1 MTEERFDAAALEADR
16 ATAPEMRTSDSRS
29 GKVVFWLGV
38 ALSVAHIYF
47 NSFGTLSTIW
57 QSAWHY
63 GGLGLMGALIYPVWR
78 ARSGVGRRFVIAVD
92 VAMGVL
98 LAVGAIYLASQ
109 EPAIYARGVRL
120 SPLNWVAGIFV
131 IVTAI
136 ELTRRTTGWIIP
148 ALILI
153 GLSYV
158 TWWGSEIG
166 GVFKFSGLKPETVL
180 FRSIYGDEAMFGTI
194 ARISSTVVFMF
205 ILFGAFLVRSGAG
218 EFIIDLARAAAGRLV
233 GGPGLVAVLASGLTG
248 TISGSPVGNT
258 LSTGAITIPLM
269 KRSGFPAKFA
279 AGVEAAAST
288 GGQMMPPIMGAGAF
302 VMANFTQI
310 NYLKIVAVSFLPA
323 VLYFLSVAFFVRIYA
338 KRLDLRGSSDDAPK
352 IGAILKSGGP
362 AFLLPIALLVVL
374 LVIGFTPTFAA
385 TYAIIAVVVAS
396 WLTPNKMGP
405 KAIVEALA
413 LGARNMVPIGVLLV
427 AIGLAVNVIVTTGVG
442 NTLSLMIAQW
452 ANGNLLVAI
461 FLIAIASLILGMGLP
476 VTASYIVMAALS
488 APVLFD
494 MIANAQLVEVVASG
508 SLAEEAKAI
517 FLLVA
522 PDQITALGAP
532 MAEAEAKALL
542 DLVPPDIRR
551 TLLEQA
557 LSPEALIT
565 VLLSAHMIVFWL
577 SQDSNV
583 TPPVCLAAFAAAA
596 IAKTPPM
603 ATGLT
608 AWKVAKGLYII
619 PLLFAY
625 TPFLSGELDKV
636 VPIFLFGVLG
646 VYALAGCLEGHL
658 EAPVGW
664 VIRAVL
670 LVTGVALI
678 WPTGLVFQM
687 VAATVFVTIFV
698 WNMRK
703 DSPANP

>member
-1 MTEERFDAAALEADR
+1 MADERIDAASREADYGEE
-16 ATAPEMRTSDSRS
+16 ATARASDGLC
-29 GKVVFWLGV
+29 GKAVFWLGV
-38 ALSVAHIYF
+38 ALSLAHIYF
-47 NSFGTLSTIW
+47 NTIGTVSTLW

-63 GGLGLMGALIYPVWR
+63 GGLGLMGALIYPAWR
-78 ARSGVGRRFVIAVD
+78 AHNATARRLVLAVD
-92 VAMGVL
+92 IVMGVL
-98 LAVGAIYLASQ
+98 LALGAIYLASQ
-109 EPAIYARGVRL
+109 ETAIYDRGVRL
-120 SPLNWVAGIFV
+120 TPLNWVAGVFV
-131 IVTAI
+131 IFTAI

-166 GVFKFSGLKPETVL
+166 GVFKFSGLTPETVL

-218 EFIIDLARAAAGRLV
+218 EFIIDLARTVAGRLV
-233 GGPGLVAVLASGLTG
+233 GGPGFVAVLASGLTG
-248 TISGSPVGNT
+248 TISGSTVGNT

-279 AGVEAAAST
+279 AGVEASAST
-288 GGQMMPPIMGAGAF
+288 GGQLMPPVMGAGAF

-310 NYLKIVAVSFLPA
+310 NYLTIVAVSFLPA
-323 VLYFLSVAFFVRIYA
+323 VLYFLSVGFFVRIYA
-338 KRLDLRGSSDDAPK
+338 KRMDLRAIDTDAPK
-352 IGAILKSGGP
+352 MGAILKRGGP
-362 AFLLPIALLVVL
+362 VFLLPIALLIVL
-374 LVIGFTPTFAA
+374 LIVGFTPTFAA
-385 TYAIIAVVVAS
+385 AYAIIAVVVAS
-396 WLTPNKMGP
+396 WFTPNRMGP
-405 KAIVEALA
+405 RAIIEALA

-427 AIGLAVNVIVTTGVG
+427 AIGLVVNVVVTTGVG
-442 NTLSLMIAQW
+442 NTLSLMIALW
-452 ANGNLLVAI
+452 ADGNLLIALA
-461 FLIAIASLILGMGLP
+461 LIAIASLILGMGLP
-476 VTASYIVMAALS
+476 VTASYIILAALS
-488 APVLFD
+488 APLLYE
-494 MIANAQLVEVVASG
+494 MIANAQLVDVVASG
-508 SLAEEAKAI
+508 NLPEAAKAI
-517 FLLVA
+517 FMLVA
-522 PDQITALGAP
+522 PDKIALLGAP
-532 MAEAEAKALL
+532 MAAADAQALL
-542 DLVPPDIRR
+542 DLVPLDFRR

-565 VLLSAHMIVFWL
+565 ILLSAHMIIFWL

-596 IAKTPPM
+596 IAGTPPM

-625 TPFLSGELDKV
+625 TPFLSGNFEQA

-646 VYALAGCLEGHL
+646 VYALAGFLEGHL

-664 VIRAVL
+664 IARAVL
-670 LVTGVALI
+670 LPAGAVLI
-678 WPTGLVFQM
+678 WPTGLVFQL
-687 VAATVFVTIFV
+687 AGAGVFLAIFV
-698 WNMRK
+698 WNKRQ
-703 DSPANP
+703 DRHATG

>member
-1 MTEERFDAAALEADR
+1 MANQSPDAASLLEYEA
-16 ATAPEMRTSDSRS
+16 APTRGTGGFT
-29 GKVVFWLGV
+29 GKCVFWLGV
-38 ALSVAHIYF
+38 ALSLAHIYF
-47 NSFGTLSTIW
+47 NSVGTLSTLW

-63 GGLGLMGALIYPVWR
+63 GGLGLMGALIYPAWR
-78 ARSGVGRRFVIAVD
+78 VRNAKMQRLVLAMDI
-92 VAMGVL
+92 AMGVL

-109 EPAIYARGVRL
+109 ETAIYDRGVRL
-120 SPLNWVAGIFV
+120 IPLNWIVGLFV
-131 IVTAI
+131 IGTAI

-158 TWWGSEIG
+158 TWWGAHIG
-166 GVFKFSGLKPETVL
+166 GVFKFSGLLPQTVL

-218 EFIIDLARAAAGRLV
+218 EFIIDLARSVAGRFV

-258 LSTGAITIPLM
+258 MSTGAITIPLM
-269 KRSGFPAKFA
+269 KKSGFPAKFA
-279 AGVEAAAST
+279 AGVEASAST
-288 GGQMMPPIMGAGAF
+288 GGQLMPPIMGAGAF

-310 NYLKIVAVSFLPA
+310 PYLKIVSISFLPA

-338 KRLDLRGSSDDAPK
+338 KRLGLRGVDDDAPR
-352 IGAILKSGGP
+352 IGTILRRGGP
-362 AFLLPIALLVVL
+362 AFLMPIALLITL
-374 LVIGFTPTFAA
+374 LIIGFTPTFAA
-385 TYAIIAVVVAS
+385 SYAIIAVVVAS

-405 KAIVEALA
+405 KAILEALA

-442 NTLSLMIAQW
+442 NTLSLMISQW
-452 ANGNLLVAI
+452 ADGNLL
-461 FLIAIASLILGMGLP
+461 IAIVLVALASLILGMGLP
-476 VTASYIVMAALS
+476 VTASYIVMASLS
-488 APVLFD
+488 APMLFE
-494 MIANAQLVEVVASG
+494 MIANAQLLEVVASG
-508 SLAEEAKAI
+508 NLAEEAKAI

-522 PDQITALGAP
+522 PDKLAALGAP
-532 MAEAEAKALL
+532 MAVGEAQGLL
-542 DLVPPDIRR
+542 DLVPLDFRR
-551 TLLEQA
+551 TLLELA
-557 LSPEALIT
+557 LNPETLIT
-565 VLLSAHMIVFWL
+565 ILLSAHMIVFWL

-583 TPPVCLAAFAAAA
+583 TPPVCLAAFGAAA
-596 IAKTPPM
+596 IAGTPPM

-625 TPFLSGELDKV
+625 TPFLSGKFDEA
-636 VPIFLFGVLG
+636 VPIFLFGALG

-658 EAPVGW
+658 EAPLGW
-664 VIRAVL
+664 ITRAIL
-670 LVTGVALI
+670 LATGVLLI
-678 WPTGLVFQM
+678 WPVGLVLQG
-687 VAATVFVTIFV
+687 AAAIMFLAIFV
-698 WNMRK
+698 WNKRQ
-703 DSPANP
+703 DRALAAA